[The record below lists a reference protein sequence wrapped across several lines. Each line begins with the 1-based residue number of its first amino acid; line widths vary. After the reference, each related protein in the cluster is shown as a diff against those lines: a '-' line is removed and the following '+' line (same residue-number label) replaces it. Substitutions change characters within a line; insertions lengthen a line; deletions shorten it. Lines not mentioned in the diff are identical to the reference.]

1 VWRTLLSF
9 EEMPTV
15 CLYGWNKEYEPQ
27 FKLGESHTLYVQDL
41 GLGVAMW
48 MKMNQTQKTDVYF
61 VFSDLIVTDKKKHT
75 SCSGILVKLWMDG

>member
-1 VWRTLLSF
+1 MWRTLLSF

-41 GLGVAMW
+41 GVGVAM
-48 MKMNQTQKTDVYF
+48 
-61 VFSDLIVTDKKKHT
+61 
-75 SCSGILVKLWMDG
+75 